1 MDAKTE
7 SDQFTHRLR
16 FYGAG
21 DFATYWQVH
30 RAAEVIETF
39 DPASPPDDV
48 NGILEL
54 HNARLFVEEGF
65 TPSNIGED
73 DRKDLLAAAK
83 SIRRTVAQWF
93 NALEDDNLAD
103 MLTEVDW
110 QYHEHLLDLLA
121 GLGVFGRCSAAAM
134 LTALDSAGVH
144 IGDMLTSKRLVE
156 NYDTAV
162 RDRLLAEPGRA
173 ELVVRHHLESEIK
186 KETFLPASLT
196 SADSRTLMEAY
207 IDSTEPNPN
216 YLKLI
221 ADAPIDWKSGVDAK
235 LVVKAKRRY
244 DAMVEDLFRTTP
256 GFKTGCTVSVS
267 STQVEPA
274 EATLNDMVIEYTFS
288 EAWLESTLDFPSVL
302 NNFQFLFEFAPH
314 DGLLTLPAFE
324 SERRGLELAIGM
336 HGAKDYRTGH
346 IFTAKDRA
354 TLLQTVMYQRY
365 LATKEIDLEEVLRW
379 YFEEHLPAEYGIT
392 GFVFSPSSPTANY
405 LERCRNLFAEMESI
419 ARQFGLLVEDGEV
432 DHDVAAAGT
441 DLVRYR
447 TIPSALEGRYIYATD
462 HTEIRSILH
471 ILFSDQSHL
480 TYINEDLRG
489 DNAVDLLRRNKV
501 SYESLNEHQQPMVDK
516 LIELGVAENTGDRIA
531 LNDPDLFRVL
541 KSLNEYEAVAY
552 HHLNERSRAHVDTM
566 LEAGWLV
573 RRSSLLTEAEAAY
586 FNYTLNSVDFSNGPK
601 LRNKY
606 QHGIQPRGD
615 GEAQHQQT
623 YYSAL
628 RLMVA
633 LTIKIN
639 DEFWLLDAVKKGQA

>member
-1 MDAKTE
+1 MDAETE

-21 DFATYWQVH
+21 DFATYGQVQ
-30 RAAEVIETF
+30 RAAKVIATL
-39 DPASPPDDV
+39 DLACPPVDV

-54 HNARLFVEEGF
+54 HNACLFVEEGF
-65 TPSNIGED
+65 TPSDIGED
-73 DRKDLLAAAK
+73 DKKDLLAAAK
-83 SIRRTVAQWF
+83 PIRRAVAHWF
-93 NALEDDNLAD
+93 SALDEDNLAG
-103 MLTEVDW
+103 MLTPVDG

-121 GLGVFGRCSAAAM
+121 GLGVFGRCPAAAM
-134 LTALDSAGVH
+134 LPALDSAHVH
-144 IGDMLTSKRLVE
+144 IGDMLASKRLVE

-162 RDRLLAEPGRA
+162 RDRLLAAPDRC
-173 ELVVRHHLESEIK
+173 ELVVRHHLESESR
-186 KETFLPASLT
+186 KETFLPASFT
-196 SADSRTLMEAY
+196 SADSRTLMETY

-221 ADAPIDWKSGVDAK
+221 ADAPIDKKTGVDAK

-244 DAMVEDLFRTTP
+244 DATVEDMLKTTP
-256 GFKTGCTVSVS
+256 GFKTGCTVSLS
-267 STQVEPA
+267 STQAEPA
-274 EATLNDMVIEYTFS
+274 VATLNDMVIEYTFS
-288 EAWLESTLDFPSVL
+288 EAWLESTLDFASVL
-302 NNFQFLFEFAPH
+302 NNFQFLFEFAPR

-346 IFTAKDRA
+346 VFTAKDRA
-354 TLLQTVMYQRY
+354 TLLQTVMYARY

-405 LERCRNLFAEMESI
+405 LARCRNLFAEMESV
-419 ARQFGLLVEDGEV
+419 ATQVGLLVEDGEI
-432 DHDVAAAGT
+432 DHDIAAAGA

-447 TIPSALEGRYIYATD
+447 SIPSALEGRYVYATD
-462 HTEIRSILH
+462 HIEIRTILH

-480 TYINEDLRG
+480 TYINEDLHA
-489 DNAVDLLRRNKV
+489 DTAVDLLRRNKV
-501 SYESLNEHQQPMVDK
+501 SYESLHEYQQPMVDK
-516 LIELGVAENTGDRIA
+516 LFEVGVAENTGDRIA
-531 LNDPDLFRVL
+531 LKDADLFCVL
-541 KSLNEYEAVAY
+541 KALSEYEAVAY
-552 HHLNERSRAHVDTM
+552 HHLNARARAHVDRM
-566 LEAGWLV
+566 LRDGWLV
-573 RRSSLLTEAEAAY
+573 GRSSLLTEAEAAY
-586 FNYTLNSVDFSNGPK
+586 FNYNLNSVDFSNGPK

-615 GEAQHQQT
+615 GEALHQQT

-628 RLMVA
+628 RLMLA

-639 DEFWLLDAVKKGQA
+639 DEFWLLDTVGKDKG